1 LSLQTLKK
9 LSLIGMG
16 RMGKSMVG
24 GWLNSGLST
33 NKIQII
39 DPNISVNDKFIT
51 ENGLSKK
58 SLEEIDL
65 TQGTIVIAVK
75 PQVVE
80 NILIALRGKL
90 TSETTIISIVAGYST
105 KDIRNYIG
113 MEPKLIRTM
122 PNTPAAIG
130 KGMTAI
136 FSDSTLDQNIRSEAE
151 ALFSAIGEYCW
162 IDDED
167 QMHIITAISGS
178 GPAYYYLLTECLI
191 EIASSRG
198 LERDNAALLVEQTF
212 TGSAALAESSPNISP
227 AQQRQ
232 NVTSP
237 GGTTEAALKI
247 LMEDDK
253 LKRLLDLAINSAAE
267 RSKNLS
273 K

>member
-1 LSLQTLKK
+1 
-9 LSLIGMG
+9 MG

-24 GWLNSGLST
+24 GWLNSGLSA
-33 NKIQII
+33 NQIQII
-39 DPNISVNDKFIT
+39 DPNISINDKFMT
-51 ENGLSKK
+51 ENALRIK
-58 SLEEIDL
+58 SLEEIDS

-80 NILIALRGKL
+80 NILIALKGKL

-122 PNTPAAIG
+122 PNTPAAVG
-130 KGMTAI
+130 KGMTALY
-136 FSDSTLDQNIRSEAE
+136 SDSALDQNIRSEAE
-151 ALFSAIGEYCW
+151 ALFSAIGKYCW
-162 IDDED
+162 IKEED
-167 QMHIITAISGS
+167 HMHLITAISGS
-178 GPAYYYLLTECLI
+178 GPAYYFLLTECLI
-191 EIASSRG
+191 EIATGRG
-198 LERDNAALLVEQTF
+198 LEKDTAALLVEQTF
-212 TGSAALAESSPNISP
+212 SGSAVLAESSPNISP
-227 AQQRQ
+227 TEQRK

>member
-1 LSLQTLKK
+1 
-9 LSLIGMG
+9 MG
-16 RMGKSMVG
+16 RMGKSMVD
-24 GWLNSGLST
+24 GWLNSGLSV

-51 ENGLSKK
+51 ENDLSMK
-58 SLEEIDL
+58 SLEEIDS
-65 TQGTIVIAVK
+65 TQGIIVIAVK

-80 NILIALRGKL
+80 NVLITLRGKL
-90 TSETTIISIVAGYST
+90 TSETTIISIVAGFST

-113 MEPKLIRTM
+113 KEPKLIRTM

-136 FSDSTLDQNIRSEAE
+136 FSDSALDQNIRSEAE
-151 ALFSAIGEYCW
+151 ALFSAIGNYCW
-162 IDDED
+162 IEDED
-167 QMHIITAISGS
+167 HMHLITAVSGS

-191 EIASSRG
+191 EIACSCG
-198 LERDNAALLVEQTF
+198 LEKDTAALLVEQTF
-212 TGSAALAESSPNISP
+212 TGSAALAETFPNISP
-227 AQQRQ
+227 TQHRQ

-253 LKRLLDLAINSAAE
+253 LKELLDSAINSAVE
-267 RSKNLS
+267 RSRNLS

>member
-1 LSLQTLKK
+1 
-9 LSLIGMG
+9 MG

-24 GWLNSGLST
+24 GWLNSGLSA
-33 NKIQII
+33 NQIQII
-39 DPNISVNDKFIT
+39 DPNISINDKFMT
-51 ENGLSKK
+51 ENALRMK
-58 SLEEIDL
+58 SLEEIDS

-80 NILIALRGKL
+80 NILIALKGKL

-122 PNTPAAIG
+122 PNTPAAVG
-130 KGMTAI
+130 KGMTALY
-136 FSDSTLDQNIRSEAE
+136 SDSALDQNIRSEAE
-151 ALFSAIGEYCW
+151 ALFSAIGKYCW
-162 IDDED
+162 IKEED
-167 QMHIITAISGS
+167 HMHLITAISGS
-178 GPAYYYLLTECLI
+178 GPAYYFLLTECLI
-191 EIASSRG
+191 EIATGRG
-198 LERDNAALLVEQTF
+198 LEKDTAALLVEQTF
-212 TGSAALAESSPNISP
+212 SGSAVLAESSPNISP
-227 AQQRQ
+227 TEQRK

>member
-1 LSLQTLKK
+1 
-9 LSLIGMG
+9 
-16 RMGKSMVG
+16 MVG
-24 GWLNSGLST
+24 GWLNSGLSA
-33 NKIQII
+33 NQIQII
-39 DPNISVNDKFIT
+39 DPNISINDKFMT
-51 ENGLSKK
+51 ENALRIK
-58 SLEEIDL
+58 SLEEIDS

-80 NILIALRGKL
+80 NILIALKGKL

-122 PNTPAAIG
+122 PNTPAAVG
-130 KGMTAI
+130 KGMTALY
-136 FSDSTLDQNIRSEAE
+136 SDSALDQNIRSEAE
-151 ALFSAIGEYCW
+151 ALFSAIGKYCW
-162 IDDED
+162 IKEED
-167 QMHIITAISGS
+167 HMHLITAISGS
-178 GPAYYYLLTECLI
+178 GPAYYFLLTECLI
-191 EIASSRG
+191 EIATGRG
-198 LERDNAALLVEQTF
+198 LEKDTAALLVEQTF
-212 TGSAALAESSPNISP
+212 SGSAVLAESSPNISP
-227 AQQRQ
+227 TEQRK